1 MANPTPLDFES
12 IGADRQAKIKELEGK
27 NTRTLND
34 RAFNAGA
41 SNTFSTLDVK
51 KPTAFDNFTPIP
63 PTGVNQIGIAAPPS
77 ADAASPEHFG
87 A

>member
-41 SNTFSTLDVK
+41 SNTFSTLTLLVQSTLVLVHLRYWAMYVK
-51 KPTAFDNFTPIP
+51 ELSKM
-63 PTGVNQIGIAAPPS
+63 
-77 ADAASPEHFG
+77 
-87 A
+87 